1 MRMRTLA
8 RSVAVGFAVLGLAGA
23 GAGSAAAWPKGHHY
37 NWVHESISKEWKK
50 ISVSDDDRIINHSV
64 IFVFGPMQNDD

>member
-23 GAGSAAAWPKGHHY
+23 GAGSAAAWPKGHQY
-37 NWVHESISKEWKK
+37 NWVHESVSKEIKK
-50 ISVSDDDRIINHSV
+50 VSISDDDKIISDSV
-64 IFVFGPMQNDD
+64 IFVFGPMQND